1 MFSDA
6 AARTAP
12 FGGDLLSVICHRGG
26 ASGYGHFISY
36 HKVTG
41 QWYRNDDSRKAD
53 QAKTGSKSI
62 FFLKLLPLTYL
73 TELEEEAVTHSQ
85 GSLCT
90 TC

>member
-41 QWYRNDDSRKAD
+41 QWYRNDDSKRCRPCNNPLLQQIPGETAD
-53 QAKTGSKSI
+53 VLFFKTD
-62 FFLKLLPLTYL
+62 F
-73 TELEEEAVTHSQ
+73 
-85 GSLCT
+85 
-90 TC
+90 